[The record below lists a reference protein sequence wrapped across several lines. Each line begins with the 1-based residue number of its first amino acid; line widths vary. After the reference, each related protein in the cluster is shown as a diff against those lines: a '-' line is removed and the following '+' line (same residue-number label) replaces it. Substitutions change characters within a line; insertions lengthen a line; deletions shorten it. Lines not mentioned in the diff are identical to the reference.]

1 MFSSFMDSVMVW
13 GGAATVKAN
22 GREQVREQTES
33 LQTRVAYREALVS
46 LRAAQRH
53 LARREGVRGADV
65 NRVLAGEIE
74 AAIREIHTVGT
85 WEFDH
90 ESQGLSEVD
99 RCQGKYGAAL
109 VCLAKAEAA
118 LAGALTG
125 ELPEVKGS
133 SKAGGTLKRTL
144 LHVRTAKWWVAPQA
158 APRYTQILV
167 AR

>member
-13 GGAATVKAN
+13 GGVPAVKAKA
-22 GREQVREQTES
+22 QVQVES
-33 LQTRVAYREALVS
+33 LQTRVAYREALAS

-65 NRVLAGEIE
+65 NRVLAGEID

-90 ESQGLSEVD
+90 ESQGLGELD
-99 RCQGKYGAAL
+99 CCQGKYGAAL

-118 LAGALTG
+118 LAGALAD
-125 ELPEVKGS
+125 ELPRVKGLT
-133 SKAGGTLKRTL
+133 KAGGVLTRTL

-158 APRYTQILV
+158 TPRYTQVLV

>member
-1 MFSSFMDSVMVW
+1 MFSSFMDSVTFW
-13 GGAATVKAN
+13 GGAAAVKAKDQ
-22 GREQVREQTES
+22 EQVES

-46 LRAAQRH
+46 LRTAQRH
-53 LARREGVRGADV
+53 LARHEGVRGADV

-90 ESQGLSEVD
+90 ESCELD
-99 RCQGKYGAAL
+99 CCQGKYGAAL

-118 LAGALTG
+118 LAGALTD
-125 ELPEVKGS
+125 ELPGVKGS
-133 SKAGGTLKRTL
+133 SKSGSVLTRTL

-158 APRYTQILV
+158 TPRYTQVLV

>member
-13 GGAATVKAN
+13 GGVPAVKAKA
-22 GREQVREQTES
+22 QEQTES

-90 ESQGLSEVD
+90 ESQGLGEVD
-99 RCQGKYGAAL
+99 GCQGKYGAAL

-118 LAGALTG
+118 LAGALAD
-125 ELPEVKGS
+125 ELPGVKGT
-133 SKAGGTLKRTL
+133 SKAGGVLKRTL

-158 APRYTQILV
+158 TPRYTQVLV

>member
-1 MFSSFMDSVMVW
+1 MFSSFMDSVTFW
-13 GGAATVKAN
+13 GGAAAVKAQ
-22 GREQVREQTES
+22 GREQVES
-33 LQTRVAYREALVS
+33 LQTRVAYREALTS

-53 LARREGVRGADV
+53 LARREGVRGADM

-85 WEFDH
+85 WEFDR
-90 ESQGLSEVD
+90 ESQGFGEVD
-99 RCQGKYGAAL
+99 SCQGKYGAAL

-118 LAGALTG
+118 LAGALPG
-125 ELPEVKGS
+125 ELPGVKGI

-158 APRYTQILV
+158 TPRYTQVLV

>member
-1 MFSSFMDSVMVW
+1 MFSSFMDSVTFW
-13 GGAATVKAN
+13 SAAPAVKAKN
-22 GREQVREQTES
+22 EEQVES
-33 LQTRVAYREALVS
+33 LETRVAYREALTS

-53 LARREGVRGADV
+53 LARREGSRGADM
-65 NRVLAGEIE
+65 NLVLAGEIE
-74 AAIREIHTVGT
+74 AAIREIHAVGT
-85 WEFDH
+85 WEFDR
-90 ESQGLSEVD
+90 ESQGLGELD
-99 RCQGKYGAAL
+99 CCQGKYGAAL

-125 ELPEVKGS
+125 GVQGVKGN
-133 SKAGGTLKRTL
+133 SKSGSVMKRTL

>member
-1 MFSSFMDSVMVW
+1 MFSSFMDSVTFW
-13 GGAATVKAN
+13 SAAPAVKAKN
-22 GREQVREQTES
+22 EEQVES
-33 LQTRVAYREALVS
+33 LQTRVAYREALTS

-65 NRVLAGEIE
+65 NLVLAGEIE
-74 AAIREIHTVGT
+74 AAIREIHAVGT

-90 ESQGLSEVD
+90 ESQGLGELD
-99 RCQGKYGAAL
+99 CCQGKYGAAL

-125 ELPEVKGS
+125 ELPGVKGN
-133 SKAGGTLKRTL
+133 SKSGGVVKRTL